1 MTLWNLMTLLC
12 ATTPLWGALATA
24 RDIERGWVGYVLAIA
39 VGALVGGLGAW
50 VMWALGNTIG
60 GKARAGWYIR
70 RQWRLR
76 AIYLVGAALI
86 IVAGVAGTWM
96 TSALAHHI

>member
-1 MTLWNLMTLLC
+1 MTLLC

-24 RDIERGWVGYVLAIA
+24 RDIERGWVGYCLALS
-39 VGALVGGLGAW
+39 VGVLVGGPCSWAML
-50 VMWALGNTIG
+50 ALGNIIG
-60 GKARAGWYIR
+60 IKARAGWYIR

-76 AIYLVGAALI
+76 AIYLVGAVLI